1 MERRHQK
8 SRLLPALMTF
18 LCLFLLSSTAWAI
31 TVPPQPKGPLYDGA
45 NVLTPDQE
53 KKLEKK
59 LNGFRDNQGRPI
71 VVAII
76 PSLEGDDIRSAGY
89 DIAQGWGIG
98 TKGKNDGVLLLLVVD
113 KAKKAGPGAKKC
125 GCAAIEVG
133 EYLEGDLTDSTVV
146 QILKKE
152 VLAPVVS
159 GKFYEAADGGSKGIM
174 AVLGGDAEAAKA
186 YKNSSDGGG
195 DDYSWFFELH
205 WFLQLLLVLLAIFV
219 LVIFL
224 KFGGG
229 GSGGGYG
236 GGSSWGGGSSGG
248 GSSGGSS
255 FGGGSFGGGG
265 GSV

>member
-1 MERRHQK
+1 MGRR
-8 SRLLPALMTF
+8 LFPFVVT
-18 LCLFLLSSTAWAI
+18 LCLLLLSSTAWAI
-31 TVPPQPKGPLYDGA
+31 TVPPQPKGPVYDGA
-45 NVLTPDQE
+45 DVLTPDQE

-59 LNGFRDNQGRPI
+59 LNGFRDNQGRPV

-76 PSLEGDDIRSAGY
+76 PSLEGDNIREAGY

-125 GCAAIEVG
+125 GCASIEVG
-133 EYLEGDLTDSTVV
+133 EYLEGDLTDTTVV

-159 GKFYEAADGGSKGIM
+159 GKFYEAADGGAKGIM

-186 YKNSSDGGG
+186 YKNSSDGG
-195 DDYSWFFELH
+195 
-205 WFLQLLLVLLAIFV
+205 QLLLVLLAIFV
-219 LVIFL
+219 LVIFV
-224 KFGGG
+224 KMGGG

-236 GGSSWGGGSSGG
+236 GGYRSGGSWGGGSSG
-248 GSSGGSS
+248 SSGGSS
-255 FGGGSFGGGG
+255 YGGGSFGGGG

>member
-1 MERRHQK
+1 MGRR
-8 SRLLPALMTF
+8 LFPFVVT
-18 LCLFLLSSTAWAI
+18 LCLLLLSSTAWAI
-31 TVPPQPKGPLYDGA
+31 TVPPQPKGPVYDGA
-45 NVLTPDQE
+45 DVLTPDQE

-59 LNGFRDNQGRPI
+59 LNGFRDNQGRPV

-76 PSLEGDDIRSAGY
+76 PSLEGDNIREAGY

-125 GCAAIEVG
+125 GCASIEVG

-146 QILKKE
+146 SILKKE

-159 GKFYEAADGGSKGIM
+159 GKFYEAANGGSKGIM

-219 LVIFL
+219 LVIFV
-224 KFGGG
+224 KMGGG

-236 GGSSWGGGSSGG
+236 GGYRSGGSWGGGSSG
-248 GSSGGSS
+248 SSGGSS
-255 FGGGSFGGGG
+255 YGGGSFGGGG